1 MWPVIKRK
9 TNKTETD
16 PHINHIL
23 NPVDKDFKHNY
34 YKYIKDLLEKI
45 DKIYEQRVILAQLE
59 N

>member
-9 TNKTETD
+9 TNKTKTD
-16 PHINHIL
+16 PHSNQIL
-23 NPVDKDFKHNY
+23 NSVDNDFKHNY

>member
-9 TNKTETD
+9 TNKTERD
-16 PHINHIL
+16 PYINQIL
-23 NPVDKDFKHNY
+23 NPVDNDFKHND